1 MVPRSKPEETP
12 MTEQAIEIPL
22 ICSRVSDEQ
31 RMNILPRYA
40 GKHFMLLEG
49 LIYKVMGEY
58 SEAYQGGY
66 WIMWELSN
74 GAFYMAPGDRRETF
88 PMICAGNWY
97 SGTMTADAAG
107 VVACLVAFNRLAWHT
122 REERFINLFYG
133 LREWAA
139 EHPEA
144 SEIFA
149 AID

>member
-12 MTEQAIEIPL
+12 MTEQAIEPPL

-31 RMNILPRYA
+31 RMNILP
-40 GKHFMLLEG
+40 
-49 LIYKVMGEY
+49 
-58 SEAYQGGY
+58 
-66 WIMWELSN
+66 
-74 GAFYMAPGDRRETF
+74 
-88 PMICAGNWY
+88 
-97 SGTMTADAAG
+97 
-107 VVACLVAFNRLAWHT
+107 
-122 REERFINLFYG
+122 YG